1 MKTQTIGTE
10 IEFTGITREKAAS
23 VIAKFFGTRAA
34 HVGTC
39 YDKYSVADNDGRH
52 WTIMSD
58 SSIRAASADQRCELV
73 TPILTWND
81 IPTLQEIV
89 RKLRRAGAKVNDF
102 CGMHVHIGAQNL
114 NAKQIRHLVNT
125 FASREEIFAHALK
138 VHENRRDY
146 CRPTDERFLNR
157 LNQKKPATLDELKIV
172 WYGDNGNHD
181 WHYDESRYKNVNLH
195 ALFTKGTIEFR
206 IFNATLHAGEV
217 KAAIQF
223 CAALVAFAKNS
234 CRSIY
239 RKVQTD
245 NEKFAMR
252 TFLTRL
258 GLNGDEFK
266 TARLHLTKN
275 LEGNAAWRFA
285 V

>member
-10 IEFTGITREKAAS
+10 IEFTGITREKAAN
-23 VIAKFFGTRAA
+23 VVAKFFGTRAF

-58 SSIRAASADQRCELV
+58 SSIRAASLDQRCELV

-89 RKLRRAGAKVNDF
+89 RKLRRAGAKVNDS

-125 FASREEIFAHALK
+125 FASREEIFYHALK
-138 VHENRRDY
+138 VHENRREY

-157 LNQKKPATLDELKIV
+157 LNQKKPATLDELEIV
-172 WYGDNGNHD
+172 WYGNNGDHD
-181 WHYDESRYKNVNLH
+181 YHYDESRYTAINLH

-223 CAALVAFAKNS
+223 CAALVAFAKKS
-234 CRSIY
+234 TRSIY

-245 NEKFAMR
+245 NEKFTMR

>member
-10 IEFTGITREKAAS
+10 IEFTGITREKAAN
-23 VIAKFFGTRAA
+23 VVAKFFGTRAHHA
-34 HVGTC
+34 GTC
-39 YDKYSVADNDGRH
+39 YDKYTVADNTRRT

-58 SSIRAASADQRCELV
+58 SSIRAASLDQRCELV
-73 TPILTWND
+73 TPILHWND
-81 IPTLQEIV
+81 IETLQKIV
-89 RKLRRAGAKVNDF
+89 RELRRAGAKVNET
-102 CGMHVHIGAQNL
+102 CGMHVHIGASDL
-114 NAKQIRHLVNT
+114 TVKQVRTLVNT
-125 FASREEIFAHALK
+125 VASREEIFYRALK
-138 VHENRRDY
+138 VHVERKEY
-146 CRPTDERFLNR
+146 CKPTNERFLQKI
-157 LNQKKPATLDELKIV
+157 NQKKPANFDELKKI
-172 WYGDNGNHD
+172 WYGDNYDHNY
-181 WHYDESRYKNVNLH
+181 HYDLTRYTILNLH
-195 ALFTKGTIEFR
+195 ALFTKGTVEFR

-223 CAALVAFAKNS
+223 CAAMVAFAKKS
-234 CRSIY
+234 SRSVY
-239 RKVQTD
+239 HKVETN

-275 LEGNAAWRFA
+275 LTGNAAWRFA